1 MQKKKRYKKKKM
13 IVCSH
18 GDVINY
24 CEDKEMIIGD
34 TYIGDICDYDGVCKV
49 LVTDKEMTESEYYFL
64 KGKML
69 AKGVEVVSIHH
80 KDTQRLSDY
89 VIYALKQQ
97 SVQRKKHT
105 GRYQFGFCMRNGEIV
120 HHEETFE
127 VAQLIIEL
135 KDKGYT
141 LRRIQEDSRV
151 KHADGRKLAIS
162 TIQLIIKNRKD
173 YEE

>member
-1 MQKKKRYKKKKM
+1 M

-18 GDVINY
+18 GDVNNY

-34 TYIGDICDYDGVCKV
+34 SYSGDIEDYDGVCRV
-49 LVTDKEMTESEYYFL
+49 LVTDTEMTESEYYFL

-69 AKGVEVVSIHH
+69 SKGVELVSIHH

-89 VIYALKQQ
+89 VIYSLKHE
-97 SVQRKKHT
+97 SEHRKRHI
-105 GRYQFGFCMRNGEIV
+105 GRYKFGFRLQDGVVV
-120 HHEETFE
+120 HHEETYK
-127 VAQLIIEL
+127 VAKLIIEL

-151 KHADGRKLAIS
+151 KHADGRKLSIS

-173 YEE
+173 YE